1 MDKTTKRLVI
11 LIIILL
17 TINIFILI
25 CVVNEKPDY
34 NKELYEEIY
43 SEYNEI
49 FEEDKISDTTKNSDS
64 NENQD
69 SKQKKDIIYI
79 EQGIFGDEYKVIGKI
94 GISKID
100 LFSPIIYE
108 TTDELMKIGPTKL
121 CGPALNEVGNVCIIG
136 HNYRNDQF
144 FSNLSNLEMDDEII
158 IINNRKEKLT
168 YKVFDTYEIYEDDLN
183 CLNQDTNGKIELT
196 LITCTKN
203 KKKRYVVKCR
213 AIE

>member
-144 FSNLSNLEMDDEII
+144 FSNLSNLSFSVVAFIYSL
-158 IINNRKEKLT
+158 KCLT
-168 YKVFDTYEIYEDDLN
+168 AVL
-183 CLNQDTNGKIELT
+183 CL
-196 LITCTKN
+196 
-203 KKKRYVVKCR
+203 
-213 AIE
+213 